1 MQTVTTQKG
10 FSLIEIMVVVLIIGL
25 LASIAAPLV
34 LDKADEARVQKAR
47 ADFKNIQT
55 ALKLYRLDNFVYP
68 TSEQGLEA
76 LVTKPTL
83 DPIPG
88 KWKKSGYLEELPQD
102 PWGRPYLYLS
112 PGEEGDYD
120 LYTLGADGVQGGED
134 QNADLSYRTE
144 KAE

>member
-1 MQTVTTQKG
+1 MLKAQKG

-55 ALKLYRLDNFVYP
+55 ALKMYRLDNFVYP

-83 DPIPG
+83 DPVPP
-88 KWKKSGYLEELPQD
+88 KWKKSGYLEELPTD
-102 PWGRPYLYLS
+102 PWGRRYLYLS
-112 PGEEGDYD
+112 PGESGDYD
-120 LYTLGADGVQGGED
+120 LYTLGADGVPGGED
-134 QNADLSYRTE
+134 QNADLSYRTAPE
-144 KAE
+144 Q